1 MLHALVVEDDDCH
14 AGLVEDA
21 LRGLAHVQRVSHADE
36 ALAVLAW
43 VVPDLVLMDLRG
55 SCTAH
60 TSWVDHVASMRLA
73 LDAAGARARVRR
85 PIPLI
90 LASGMDPRTIEEIAG
105 AIPHTHALPKP
116 FTRLDLRALV
126 ARITGDIP

>member
-1 MLHALVVEDDDCH
+1 MHHALLVEDDDGH
-14 AGLVEDA
+14 AGIVAEA
-21 LRGLAHVQRVSHADE
+21 LRGLAAVQRAETSDDAF
-36 ALAVLAW
+36 AALAW
-43 VVPDLVLMDLRG
+43 VVPDLLLMDLRG
-55 SCTAH
+55 SCTGH